1 MAEAEWIDE
10 EDEEKVLEVK
20 ANWPGWKYLLAVI
33 LGFIPLVVFFY
44 YRDVMIISVVSGFV
58 DLLWLLVVIA
68 LIRPQCKWRFLP
80 DQFTRNRFWRIQ
92 KSLEVF
98 QVQDVLATVLVKER
112 FGSQIRLLM
121 RDWRELRLP
130 RSAEVHQW
138 AEEYLDIKDDLEL
151 LSPFQRKLH
160 R

>member
-1 MAEAEWIDE
+1 MAKAKWIE
-10 EDEEKVLEVK
+10 EDEQKVLEVK
-20 ANWPGWKYLLAVI
+20 ANWSGWKYILAVV
-33 LGFIPLVVFFY
+33 LGLIPLVVFFY
-44 YRDVMIISVVSGFV
+44 YREGMIISVVSGFV

-68 LIRPQCKWRFLP
+68 LIRPQCKWRFLQ

-138 AEEYLDIKDDLEL
+138 AEEHLDIKDDLEL
-151 LSPFQRKLH
+151 LSLFQRKLH